1 MPVDQYSAFV
11 ELLPLIEKEL
21 VKKGE
26 NVPRP
31 EYNVHIRK
39 EGVVGEEEE
48 EGEEEDLSDVGDES
62 GMPKKSN
69 IEATSDEEE
78 D

>member
-26 NVPRP
+26 KVPRP

-39 EGVVGEEEE
+39 EGVVGDEEEE
-48 EGEEEDLSDVGDES
+48 EEKDLSDIGDES
-62 GMPKKSN
+62 GVPKKSN
-69 IEATSDEEE
+69 IEATSDEDE